1 MCKLRNR
8 LSGTENASERRSG
21 AARAASGRRRPDGT
35 GLPRRFARAHT
46 AGIAE
51 NGVRNRYNHAFRAP
65 VTCYRANYRL
75 PGAFR
80 RPALSANRKHSMFIQ
95 RLSTYARRIALI
107 ALLQFAAIATASA
120 FPAAASAPGASG
132 TDASVPAISLNDA
145 VAQLKQMQAEQDRIK
160 QQTSTA
166 SNSKELDALGDATQ
180 ELSTDVA
187 KLQSELVPQRAQVQ
201 AQLDVLGPAPAEGA
215 APETPAVAKQRAT
228 LTARKTQLDAAL
240 KQAAD
245 QKTNLANL
253 TEQFAKLHRGL
264 LKNQLA
270 FRSGGIFS
278 AQFWLPLFHLPPD
291 DVQRLEDF
299 NDELRDMLRSSWVPG
314 QRPITALLLIASFAM
329 WLGGRRLIERGLAWI
344 CLNRLPPTRLRR
356 SALALST
363 ALSTFLAT
371 AFAVQILYLAVARHY
386 ELTPALTDLW
396 DQFAKL
402 AATCALIA
410 GLGRALLCTKHPS
423 WRLPALADPV
433 ALAMKPFPGILAAL
447 LLMSGTLESINR
459 IVDTSLSVTLFGRG
473 IVSLVVA
480 LTVGASLLRSNR
492 ARSVLAAAGEA
503 PEQRST
509 LAGLIH
515 AGVTLAIVVSLIALL
530 IGYVTVA
537 RFITYEL
544 VWFEIVLCA
553 TYILIQLTRDASES
567 LFSASLSTGQQIK
580 NLFALEDRHLD
591 QARTVLSGFGTS
603 LLMLIAAI
611 ALLTGGFGTT
621 PGDLLD
627 SAVAMIGS
635 QRLQSLNIM
644 PDRILNAVIG
654 FAIGFYLLR
663 SLRRWLDGEFMPALG
678 MDTGMRVSLITL
690 FTNVGYV
697 LLVLMTLGLLGV
709 RWNNLAWIVSA
720 LSVGIGFGLQEIV
733 KNFVSGLILLTER
746 PVKVGDMISIAG
758 VEGDIRRINVRATE
772 IQLSDRSTV
781 IVPNSQLISQNL
793 RNVTMGNST
802 QGVATLVLTFP
813 LNTDPE
819 QVRDLLL
826 DAYRTHEAILEK
838 PAPSVTFSQLAP
850 DGITL
855 SVTGYV
861 SSPRIASSTKSDL
874 LFEILKQLRA
884 AGITLSS
891 PQMLVVQNMPAVEK

>member
-1 MCKLRNR
+1 M
-8 LSGTENASERRSG
+8 S
-21 AARAASGRRRPDGT
+21 
-35 GLPRRFARAHT
+35 
-46 AGIAE
+46 
-51 NGVRNRYNHAFRAP
+51 
-65 VTCYRANYRL
+65 
-75 PGAFR
+75 
-80 RPALSANRKHSMFIQ
+80 IQ

-120 FPAAASAPGASG
+120 FPAAASAPVASG
-132 TDASVPAISLNDA
+132 VGAAAPAISLPDA
-145 VAQLKQMQAEQDRIK
+145 IAQLKQMQAELDRIK

-166 SNSKELDALGDATQ
+166 SNSKELDALDDSAQ

-187 KLQSELVPQRAQVQ
+187 KLQSDLTPQRAQVQ

-215 APETPAVAKQRAT
+215 APEAPAVAKQRAA
-228 LTARKTQLDAAL
+228 LDARKTQIDAAL

-245 QKTNLANL
+245 QKTSLTNL
-253 TEQFAKLHRGL
+253 TEQFAKLHRSL

-270 FRSGGIFS
+270 FRSGSIFS
-278 AQFWLPLFHLPPD
+278 AQFWLPLFHLSPD
-291 DVQRLEDF
+291 DRQRLEDF
-299 NDELRDMLRSSWVPG
+299 DDELFDMLRSSWAPG
-314 QRPITALLLIASFAM
+314 QRAITTVLLIAAFAA

-344 CLNRLPPTRLRR
+344 ALNRLPPTRLRR

-371 AFAVQILYLAVARHY
+371 AIAIQILYLAVARHY
-386 ELTPALTDLW
+386 ELTPSLTDLW

-433 ALAMKPFPGILAAL
+433 ALAMKPFPSILAGL
-447 LLMSGTLESINR
+447 LLVSGTLESINR

-480 LTVGASLLRSNR
+480 LTVGASLLRANR
-492 ARSVLAAAGEA
+492 ARSALAAAGEA

-515 AGVTLAIVVSLIALL
+515 AGVTLAIVASLIALL
-530 IGYVTVA
+530 IGYITVA

-567 LFSASLSTGQQIK
+567 LFSSSLSTGQQIK
-580 NLFALEDRHLD
+580 HLFALEDRHLD

-611 ALLTGGFGTT
+611 ALVTGGFGTT

-746 PVKVGDMISIAG
+746 PVKVGDMVSIAG

-781 IVPNSQLISQNL
+781 IVPNSQLISQNV

-826 DAYRTHEAILEK
+826 DAYREHPAILDK

-874 LFEILKQLRA
+874 LFQILKQLRA

-891 PQMLVVQNMPAVEK
+891 PQMLVVQNMPANEGPTPHES

>member
-1 MCKLRNR
+1 M
-8 LSGTENASERRSG
+8 S
-21 AARAASGRRRPDGT
+21 
-35 GLPRRFARAHT
+35 
-46 AGIAE
+46 
-51 NGVRNRYNHAFRAP
+51 
-65 VTCYRANYRL
+65 
-75 PGAFR
+75 
-80 RPALSANRKHSMFIQ
+80 IQ
-95 RLSTYARRIALI
+95 RLSTYARRIALF

-120 FPAAASAPGASG
+120 FPTAASAPGASG
-132 TDASVPAISLNDA
+132 VGVPVPTISLSDA
-145 VAQLKQMQAEQDRIK
+145 VAQLKQMQVQQDRIK
-160 QQTSTA
+160 QQTSNAT
-166 SNSKELDALGDATQ
+166 NSKELDELGDATQ
-180 ELSTDVA
+180 ELSADVD
-187 KLQSELVPQRAQVQ
+187 KLQSQLAPQRTQVQ
-201 AQLDVLGPAPAEGA
+201 AQLDVLGPPPAPGA
-215 APETPAVAKQRAT
+215 SPETPAVEQQRAT
-228 LTARKTQLDAAL
+228 LNARKAQIDAAL

-253 TEQFAKLHRGL
+253 NDQFSKLHRSL

-270 FRSGGIFS
+270 FRSGSIFG
-278 AQFWLPLFHLPPD
+278 AQFWLPLFHLSPD
-291 DVQRLEDF
+291 DVQRLDDF
-299 NDELRDMLRSSWVPG
+299 NDELRDMLRSSWTPG
-314 QRPITALLLIASFAM
+314 QRALTTLLMIAALAV
-329 WLGGRRLIERGLAWI
+329 WLGGRRIVERGLAWF

-356 SALALST
+356 SALALATAFST
-363 ALSTFLAT
+363 LLAT
-371 AFAVQILYLAVARHY
+371 AVAVQILYLALARHS
-386 ELTPALTDLW
+386 ELTSSMTDLW

-402 AATCALIA
+402 AVTCALIA

-433 ALAMKPFPGILAAL
+433 ALAMKPFPGVLAAL

-480 LTVGASLLRSNR
+480 LTVGASILRANR
-492 ARSVLAAAGEA
+492 VRSALAASGEA
-503 PEQRST
+503 PEDRST

-515 AGVTLAIVVSLIALL
+515 AGVTLAIVVSLGALL
-530 IGYVTVA
+530 IGYITVA

-544 VWFEIVLCA
+544 VWFEIVLCSV
-553 TYILIQLTRDASES
+553 YIMTQLTRDASES
-567 LFSASLSTGQQIK
+567 LFSANLSTGRQIK
-580 NLFALEDRHLD
+580 HLFALDDRHLD
-591 QARTVLSGFGTS
+591 QAHTVVSGLGTS
-603 LLMLIAAI
+603 LLMLVAAI

-621 PGDLLD
+621 PSDLLD
-627 SAVAMIGS
+627 SAVAMIGG

-644 PDRILNAVIG
+644 PDRIMNAVIG

-663 SLRRWLDGEFMPALG
+663 SVRRWLDSEFMPALG
-678 MDTGMRVSLITL
+678 MDAGMRVSLITL

-697 LLVLMTLGLLGV
+697 LLVLMALGLLGV
-709 RWNNLAWIVSA
+709 RWSNLAWIVSA

-746 PVKVGDMISIAG
+746 PVKVGDMVSIAG

-781 IVPNSQLISQNL
+781 IVPNSQLISQNV

-802 QGVATLVLTFP
+802 QGVATLMLTFP

-826 DAYRTHEAILEK
+826 DAYREHPAILDK

-861 SSPRIASSTKSDL
+861 ASPRIASATKSDL

-884 AGITLSS
+884 SQITLST
-891 PQMLVVQNMPAVEK
+891 PQMLVVQNMPAIDGSATHK

>member
-1 MCKLRNR
+1 M
-8 LSGTENASERRSG
+8 S
-21 AARAASGRRRPDGT
+21 
-35 GLPRRFARAHT
+35 
-46 AGIAE
+46 
-51 NGVRNRYNHAFRAP
+51 
-65 VTCYRANYRL
+65 
-75 PGAFR
+75 
-80 RPALSANRKHSMFIQ
+80 IQ

-120 FPAAASAPGASG
+120 FPAAASAPVASG
-132 TDASVPAISLNDA
+132 VGAAAPAISLPDA
-145 VAQLKQMQAEQDRIK
+145 IAQLKQMQAELDRIK

-166 SNSKELDALGDATQ
+166 SNSKELDALDDSAQ

-187 KLQSELVPQRAQVQ
+187 KLQSDLTPQRAQVQ

-215 APETPAVAKQRAT
+215 APEAPAVAKQRAA
-228 LTARKTQLDAAL
+228 LDARKTQIDAAL

-245 QKTNLANL
+245 QKTSLTNL
-253 TEQFAKLHRGL
+253 TEQFAKLHRSL

-270 FRSGGIFS
+270 FRSGSIFS
-278 AQFWLPLFHLPPD
+278 AQFWLPLFHLSPD
-291 DVQRLEDF
+291 DRQRLEDF
-299 NDELRDMLRSSWVPG
+299 DDELFDMLRSSWAPG
-314 QRPITALLLIASFAM
+314 QRAITTVLLIAAFAA

-344 CLNRLPPTRLRR
+344 ALNRLPPTRLRR

-371 AFAVQILYLAVARHY
+371 AIAIQILYLAVARHY
-386 ELTPALTDLW
+386 ELTPSLTDLW

-433 ALAMKPFPGILAAL
+433 ALAMKPFPSILAGL
-447 LLMSGTLESINR
+447 LLVSGTLESINR

-480 LTVGASLLRSNR
+480 LTVGASLLRANR
-492 ARSVLAAAGEA
+492 ARSALAAAGEA

-515 AGVTLAIVVSLIALL
+515 AGVTLAIVASLIALL
-530 IGYVTVA
+530 IGYITVA

-567 LFSASLSTGQQIK
+567 LFSSSLSTGQQIK
-580 NLFALEDRHLD
+580 HLFALEDRHLD

-611 ALLTGGFGTT
+611 ALVTGGFGTT

-746 PVKVGDMISIAG
+746 PVKVGDMVSIAG

-781 IVPNSQLISQNL
+781 IVPNSQLISQNV

-826 DAYRTHEAILEK
+826 DAYREHPAILDK

-891 PQMLVVQNMPAVEK
+891 PQMLVVQNMPANEK

>member
-1 MCKLRNR
+1 M
-8 LSGTENASERRSG
+8 S
-21 AARAASGRRRPDGT
+21 
-35 GLPRRFARAHT
+35 
-46 AGIAE
+46 
-51 NGVRNRYNHAFRAP
+51 
-65 VTCYRANYRL
+65 
-75 PGAFR
+75 
-80 RPALSANRKHSMFIQ
+80 IQ
-95 RLSTYARRIALI
+95 RLSTYARRIALF

-120 FPAAASAPGASG
+120 FPTAASAPGASG
-132 TDASVPAISLNDA
+132 VGVPVPTISLNDA
-145 VAQLKQMQAEQDRIK
+145 VARLKQMQVQQDRIK
-160 QQTSTA
+160 QQTSNAT
-166 SNSKELDALGDATQ
+166 NSKELDELGDATQ
-180 ELSTDVA
+180 ELSADVD
-187 KLQSELVPQRAQVQ
+187 KLQSQLAPQRTQVQ
-201 AQLDVLGPAPAEGA
+201 AQLDVLGPPPAPGA
-215 APETPAVAKQRAT
+215 SPETPAVEQQRET
-228 LTARKTQLDAAL
+228 LNARKAQIDAAL

-253 TEQFAKLHRGL
+253 NDQFAKLHRSL

-270 FRSGGIFS
+270 FRSGSIFG
-278 AQFWLPLFHLPPD
+278 AQFWLPLFHLSPD

-299 NDELRDMLRSSWVPG
+299 NDELRDMLRSSWTPG
-314 QRPITALLLIASFAM
+314 QRAITTLLLIAALAA
-329 WLGGRRLIERGLAWI
+329 WLGGRRVVERGLAWF

-356 SALALST
+356 SALALATAFST
-363 ALSTFLAT
+363 LLAT
-371 AFAVQILYLAVARHY
+371 AVAVQILYLALARHS
-386 ELTPALTDLW
+386 ELTSSMTDLW

-402 AATCALIA
+402 AVTCALIA

-433 ALAMKPFPGILAAL
+433 ALAMKPFPGVLAAL

-480 LTVGASLLRSNR
+480 LTVGASILRANR
-492 ARSVLAAAGEA
+492 VRTALAASGEA

-515 AGVTLAIVVSLIALL
+515 AGVTLAIVVSLVALL
-530 IGYVTVA
+530 IGYITVA

-544 VWFEIVLCA
+544 VWFEIVVCSV
-553 TYILIQLTRDASES
+553 YILTQLTRDASES
-567 LFSASLSTGQQIK
+567 LFSANLSTGKQIK
-580 NLFALEDRHLD
+580 HLFALDDRHLD
-591 QARTVLSGFGTS
+591 QAHTVVSGLGTS

-621 PGDLLD
+621 PSDLLD
-627 SAVAMIGS
+627 SAVAMIGG

-663 SLRRWLDGEFMPALG
+663 SVRRWLDGEFMPALG
-678 MDTGMRVSLITL
+678 MDAGMRVSLITL

-709 RWNNLAWIVSA
+709 RWSNLAWIVSA

-746 PVKVGDMISIAG
+746 PVKVGDMVSIAG

-781 IVPNSQLISQNL
+781 IVPNSQLISQNV

-802 QGVATLVLTFP
+802 QGVATLMLTFP

-826 DAYRTHEAILEK
+826 DAYREHPAILDK

-861 SSPRIASSTKSDL
+861 ASPRIASSTKSDL

-884 AGITLSS
+884 AQITLST
-891 PQMLVVQNMPAVEK
+891 PQMLVVQNMPASDASAPHE

>member
-1 MCKLRNR
+1 M
-8 LSGTENASERRSG
+8 S
-21 AARAASGRRRPDGT
+21 
-35 GLPRRFARAHT
+35 
-46 AGIAE
+46 
-51 NGVRNRYNHAFRAP
+51 
-65 VTCYRANYRL
+65 
-75 PGAFR
+75 
-80 RPALSANRKHSMFIQ
+80 IQ

-120 FPAAASAPGASG
+120 FPAAASAPVASG
-132 TDASVPAISLNDA
+132 VGATAPAISLPDA
-145 VAQLKQMQAEQDRIK
+145 VAQLKQMQAELDRIK

-166 SNSKELDALGDATQ
+166 SNSKELDALDDSAQ

-187 KLQSELVPQRAQVQ
+187 KLQSDLTPQRAQAQ
-201 AQLDVLGPAPAEGA
+201 AQLDVLGPPPAEGA
-215 APETPAVAKQRAT
+215 APETPAVAKQRAS
-228 LTARKTQLDAAL
+228 LDARKTQIDAAL

-245 QKTNLANL
+245 QKTSLANL
-253 TEQFAKLHRGL
+253 TEQFAKLHRSL

-270 FRSGGIFS
+270 FRSGSIFS
-278 AQFWLPLFHLPPD
+278 AQFWLPLLHLSPD
-291 DVQRLEDF
+291 DRQRLQDF
-299 NDELRDMLRSSWVPG
+299 DDELFDMLRSSWVPG
-314 QRPITALLLIASFAM
+314 QRAITAVLLIAAFAA

-344 CLNRLPPTRLRR
+344 ALNRLPPTRLRR

-371 AFAVQILYLAVARHY
+371 AIAIQILYLAVARHY
-386 ELTPALTDLW
+386 ELTPSLTDLW

-433 ALAMKPFPGILAAL
+433 ALAMKPFPAILAAL
-447 LLMSGTLESINR
+447 LLVSGTLESINR

-480 LTVGASLLRSNR
+480 LTVGASLLRANR
-492 ARSVLAAAGEA
+492 ARAALAAAGEA

-515 AGVTLAIVVSLIALL
+515 AGVTLAIVASLIALL
-530 IGYVTVA
+530 IGYITVA

-567 LFSASLSTGQQIK
+567 LFSSSLSTGQQIK
-580 NLFALEDRHLD
+580 HLFALEDRHLD

-611 ALLTGGFGTT
+611 ALVTGGFGTT

-644 PDRILNAVIG
+644 PDRIMNAVIG

-746 PVKVGDMISIAG
+746 PVKVGDMVSIAG

-781 IVPNSQLISQNL
+781 IVPNSQLISQNV

-826 DAYRTHEAILEK
+826 DAYRAHQAILEK

-891 PQMLVVQNMPAVEK
+891 PQMLVVQNMPANDGATRHES

>member
-1 MCKLRNR
+1 M
-8 LSGTENASERRSG
+8 S
-21 AARAASGRRRPDGT
+21 
-35 GLPRRFARAHT
+35 
-46 AGIAE
+46 
-51 NGVRNRYNHAFRAP
+51 
-65 VTCYRANYRL
+65 
-75 PGAFR
+75 
-80 RPALSANRKHSMFIQ
+80 IQ

-120 FPAAASAPGASG
+120 FPAAASAPVASG
-132 TDASVPAISLNDA
+132 VGAAAPAISLPDA
-145 VAQLKQMQAEQDRIK
+145 IAQLKQMQAELDRIK

-166 SNSKELDALGDATQ
+166 SNSKELDALDDSAQ

-187 KLQSELVPQRAQVQ
+187 KLQSDLTPQRAQVQ

-215 APETPAVAKQRAT
+215 APEAPAVAKQRAA
-228 LTARKTQLDAAL
+228 LDARKTQIDAAL

-245 QKTNLANL
+245 QKTSLTNL
-253 TEQFAKLHRGL
+253 TEQFAKLHRSL

-270 FRSGGIFS
+270 FRSGSIFS
-278 AQFWLPLFHLPPD
+278 AQFWLPLFHLSPD
-291 DVQRLEDF
+291 DRQRLEDF
-299 NDELRDMLRSSWVPG
+299 DDELFDMLRSSWVPG
-314 QRPITALLLIASFAM
+314 QRAITTVLLIAAFAA

-344 CLNRLPPTRLRR
+344 ALNRLPPTRLRR

-371 AFAVQILYLAVARHY
+371 AIAIQILYLAVARHY
-386 ELTPALTDLW
+386 ELTPSLTDLW

-433 ALAMKPFPGILAAL
+433 ALAMKPFPSILAGL
-447 LLMSGTLESINR
+447 LLVSGTLESINR

-480 LTVGASLLRSNR
+480 LTVGASLLRANR
-492 ARSVLAAAGEA
+492 ARSALAAAGEA

-515 AGVTLAIVVSLIALL
+515 AGVTLAIVASLIALL
-530 IGYVTVA
+530 IGYITVA

-567 LFSASLSTGQQIK
+567 LFSSSLSTGQQIK
-580 NLFALEDRHLD
+580 HLFALEDRHLD

-611 ALLTGGFGTT
+611 ALVTGGFGTT

-746 PVKVGDMISIAG
+746 PVKVGDMVSIAG

-781 IVPNSQLISQNL
+781 IVPNSQLISQNV

-826 DAYRTHEAILEK
+826 DAYREHPAILDK

-891 PQMLVVQNMPAVEK
+891 PQMLVVQNMPANDGPTPHES

>member
-1 MCKLRNR
+1 M
-8 LSGTENASERRSG
+8 S
-21 AARAASGRRRPDGT
+21 
-35 GLPRRFARAHT
+35 
-46 AGIAE
+46 
-51 NGVRNRYNHAFRAP
+51 
-65 VTCYRANYRL
+65 
-75 PGAFR
+75 
-80 RPALSANRKHSMFIQ
+80 IQ

-120 FPAAASAPGASG
+120 FPAAASAPVASG
-132 TDASVPAISLNDA
+132 VGAAAPAISLPDA
-145 VAQLKQMQAEQDRIK
+145 IAQLKQMQAELDRIK

-166 SNSKELDALGDATQ
+166 SNSKELDALDDSAQ

-187 KLQSELVPQRAQVQ
+187 KLQSDLTPQRAQVQ

-215 APETPAVAKQRAT
+215 APEAPAVAKQRAA
-228 LTARKTQLDAAL
+228 LDARKTQIDAAL

-245 QKTNLANL
+245 QKTSLANL
-253 TEQFAKLHRGL
+253 TEQFAKLHRSL

-270 FRSGGIFS
+270 FRSGSIFS
-278 AQFWLPLFHLPPD
+278 AQFWLPLFHLSPD
-291 DVQRLEDF
+291 DRQRLEDF
-299 NDELRDMLRSSWVPG
+299 DDELFDMLRSSWVPG
-314 QRPITALLLIASFAM
+314 QRAITTVLLIAAFAA

-344 CLNRLPPTRLRR
+344 ALNRLPPTRLRR

-371 AFAVQILYLAVARHY
+371 AIAIQILYLAVARHY
-386 ELTPALTDLW
+386 ELTPSLTDLW

-433 ALAMKPFPGILAAL
+433 ALAMKPFPSILAGL
-447 LLMSGTLESINR
+447 LLVSGTLESINR

-480 LTVGASLLRSNR
+480 LTVGASLLRANR
-492 ARSVLAAAGEA
+492 ARSALAAAGEA

-515 AGVTLAIVVSLIALL
+515 AGVTLAIVASLIALL
-530 IGYVTVA
+530 IGYITVA

-567 LFSASLSTGQQIK
+567 LFSSSLSTGQQIK
-580 NLFALEDRHLD
+580 HLFALEDRHLD

-611 ALLTGGFGTT
+611 ALVTGGFGTT

-746 PVKVGDMISIAG
+746 PVKVGDMVSIAG

-781 IVPNSQLISQNL
+781 IVPNSQLISQNV

-826 DAYRTHEAILEK
+826 DAYREHQAILDK

-891 PQMLVVQNMPAVEK
+891 PQMLVVQNMPTEEK

>member
-1 MCKLRNR
+1 M
-8 LSGTENASERRSG
+8 S
-21 AARAASGRRRPDGT
+21 
-35 GLPRRFARAHT
+35 
-46 AGIAE
+46 
-51 NGVRNRYNHAFRAP
+51 
-65 VTCYRANYRL
+65 
-75 PGAFR
+75 
-80 RPALSANRKHSMFIQ
+80 IQ
-95 RLSTYARRIALI
+95 RLSTYARRIALF

-120 FPAAASAPGASG
+120 FPTAASAPGASG
-132 TDASVPAISLNDA
+132 VGVPVPTISLSDA
-145 VAQLKQMQAEQDRIK
+145 VAQLKQMQVQQDRIK
-160 QQTSTA
+160 QQTSNAT
-166 SNSKELDALGDATQ
+166 NSKELDELGDATQ
-180 ELSTDVA
+180 ELSADVD
-187 KLQSELVPQRAQVQ
+187 KLQSQLAPQRTQVQ
-201 AQLDVLGPAPAEGA
+201 AQLDVLGPPPAPGA
-215 APETPAVAKQRAT
+215 SPETPAVAQQRAT
-228 LTARKTQLDAAL
+228 LNARKAQIDAAL

-253 TEQFAKLHRGL
+253 NDQFSKLHRSL

-270 FRSGGIFS
+270 FRSGSIFG
-278 AQFWLPLFHLPPD
+278 AQFWLPLFHLSPD
-291 DVQRLEDF
+291 DVQRLDDF
-299 NDELRDMLRSSWVPG
+299 NDELRDMLRSSWTPG
-314 QRPITALLLIASFAM
+314 QRALTTLLMIAALAV
-329 WLGGRRLIERGLAWI
+329 WLGGRRIVERGLAWF

-356 SALALST
+356 SALALATAFST
-363 ALSTFLAT
+363 LLAT
-371 AFAVQILYLAVARHY
+371 AVAVQILYLALARHS
-386 ELTPALTDLW
+386 ELTSSMTDLW

-402 AATCALIA
+402 AVTCALIA

-433 ALAMKPFPGILAAL
+433 ALAMKPFPGVLAAL

-480 LTVGASLLRSNR
+480 LTVGASILRANR
-492 ARSVLAAAGEA
+492 VRSALAASGEA
-503 PEQRST
+503 PEDRST

-515 AGVTLAIVVSLIALL
+515 AGVTLAIVVSLGALL
-530 IGYVTVA
+530 IGYITVA

-544 VWFEIVLCA
+544 VWFEIVLCSV
-553 TYILIQLTRDASES
+553 YIMTQLTRDASES
-567 LFSASLSTGQQIK
+567 LFSANLSTGRQIK
-580 NLFALEDRHLD
+580 HLFALDDRHLD
-591 QARTVLSGFGTS
+591 QAHTVVSGLGTS
-603 LLMLIAAI
+603 LLMLVAAI

-621 PGDLLD
+621 PSDLLD
-627 SAVAMIGS
+627 SAVAMIGG

-644 PDRILNAVIG
+644 PDRIMNAVIG

-663 SLRRWLDGEFMPALG
+663 SVRRWLDSEFMPALG
-678 MDTGMRVSLITL
+678 MDAGMRVSLITL

-697 LLVLMTLGLLGV
+697 LLVLMALGLLGV
-709 RWNNLAWIVSA
+709 RWSNLAWIVSA

-746 PVKVGDMISIAG
+746 PVKVGDMVSIAG

-781 IVPNSQLISQNL
+781 IVPNSQLISQNV

-802 QGVATLVLTFP
+802 QGVATLMLTFP

-826 DAYRTHEAILEK
+826 DAYREHPAILDK

-861 SSPRIASSTKSDL
+861 ASPRIASATKSDL

-884 AGITLSS
+884 SQITLST
-891 PQMLVVQNMPAVEK
+891 PQMLVVQNMPAIDGSAPHK

>member
-1 MCKLRNR
+1 M
-8 LSGTENASERRSG
+8 S
-21 AARAASGRRRPDGT
+21 
-35 GLPRRFARAHT
+35 
-46 AGIAE
+46 
-51 NGVRNRYNHAFRAP
+51 
-65 VTCYRANYRL
+65 
-75 PGAFR
+75 
-80 RPALSANRKHSMFIQ
+80 IQ
-95 RLSTYARRIALI
+95 RLSTYARRIALF
-107 ALLQFAAIATASA
+107 ALLQFAALATASA
-120 FPAAASAPGASG
+120 FPGAASAPSASG
-132 TDASVPAISLNDA
+132 VGVPVPTISLSDA
-145 VAQLKQMQAEQDRIK
+145 IAQLKQMQVQQDRIK
-160 QQTSTA
+160 QQTSNAT
-166 SNSKELDALGDATQ
+166 NSKELDGLGEATQ
-180 ELSTDVA
+180 ELSADVE
-187 KLQSELVPQRAQVQ
+187 KLQSELAPQRTQIQ
-201 AQLDVLGPAPAEGA
+201 AQLDVLGPPPAPGA
-215 APETPAVAKQRAT
+215 SPETPAVAQQRAT
-228 LTARKTQLDAAL
+228 LNARKTQIEAAL

-245 QKTNLANL
+245 QKANLANL
-253 TEQFAKLHRGL
+253 NDQFAKLHRSL
-264 LKNQLA
+264 LRNQLA
-270 FRSGGIFS
+270 FRSGSIFG
-278 AQFWLPLFHLPPD
+278 AQFWLPLFHLSPD

-299 NDELRDMLRSSWVPG
+299 NDELRDMLRSSWTPG
-314 QRPITALLLIASFAM
+314 QRAITTLLLIAALAV
-329 WLGGRRLIERGLAWI
+329 WLGGRRLVERGLAWF

-356 SALALST
+356 SALALATAFST
-363 ALSTFLAT
+363 LLAT
-371 AFAVQILYLAVARHY
+371 AVAVQVLYLALARHY
-386 ELTPALTDLW
+386 ELTPSMSDLW

-402 AATCALIA
+402 AVTCALIA

-433 ALAMKPFPGILAAL
+433 ALAMRPFPGVLAAL

-459 IVDTSLSVTLFGRG
+459 IVDTSLSVTLLGRG

-480 LTVGASLLRSNR
+480 LTVGASILRANR
-492 ARSVLAAAGEA
+492 VRTALAASGEA
-503 PEQRST
+503 PEERST

-515 AGVTLAIVVSLIALL
+515 AGVTLAIVVSLVALL
-530 IGYVTVA
+530 IGYITVA

-544 VWFEIVLCA
+544 VWFEIVLCSV
-553 TYILIQLTRDASES
+553 YILTQLTRDASES
-567 LFSASLSTGQQIK
+567 LFSANLSSGKQIK
-580 NLFALEDRHLD
+580 HLFALDDRHLE
-591 QARTVLSGFGTS
+591 QAHTVVSGLGTS
-603 LLMLIAAI
+603 LLMLVAAI
-611 ALLTGGFGTT
+611 ALVTGGFGTT
-621 PGDLLD
+621 PSDLLD
-627 SAVAMIGS
+627 SAIAMIGG

-663 SLRRWLDGEFMPALG
+663 SVRRWLDNEFMPALG
-678 MDTGMRVSLITL
+678 MDAGMRVSLVTL

-709 RWNNLAWIVSA
+709 RWSNLAWIVSA

-746 PVKVGDMISIAG
+746 PVKVGDMVSIAG

-781 IVPNSQLISQNL
+781 IVPNSQLISQNV

-802 QGVATLVLTFP
+802 QGVATLMLTFP

-826 DAYRTHEAILEK
+826 DAYREHPAILDK

-861 SSPRIASSTKSDL
+861 SSPRIAASTKSDL

-884 AGITLSS
+884 AQITLST
-891 PQMLVVQNMPAVEK
+891 PQMLVVQNMPALESSPQHEPQANPRLHAGRSS

>member
-1 MCKLRNR
+1 M
-8 LSGTENASERRSG
+8 S
-21 AARAASGRRRPDGT
+21 
-35 GLPRRFARAHT
+35 
-46 AGIAE
+46 
-51 NGVRNRYNHAFRAP
+51 
-65 VTCYRANYRL
+65 
-75 PGAFR
+75 
-80 RPALSANRKHSMFIQ
+80 IQ
-95 RLSTYARRIALI
+95 RLSTYARRIALF

-120 FPAAASAPGASG
+120 FPTAASAPGASG
-132 TDASVPAISLNDA
+132 VGVPVPTISLGDA
-145 VAQLKQMQAEQDRIK
+145 VAQLKQMQVQQDRIK
-160 QQTSTA
+160 QQTSNAT
-166 SNSKELDALGDATQ
+166 NSKELDELGDATQ
-180 ELSTDVA
+180 ELSADVD
-187 KLQSELVPQRAQVQ
+187 KLQSQLAPQRTQVQ
-201 AQLDVLGPAPAEGA
+201 AQLDVLGPPPAPGA
-215 APETPAVAKQRAT
+215 SPETPAVAQQRAT
-228 LTARKTQLDAAL
+228 LNARKAQIDAAL

-253 TEQFAKLHRGL
+253 NDQFSKLHRSL

-270 FRSGGIFS
+270 FRSGSIFG
-278 AQFWLPLFHLPPD
+278 AQFWLPLFHLSPD
-291 DVQRLEDF
+291 DVQRLDDF
-299 NDELRDMLRSSWVPG
+299 NDELRDMLRSSWTPG
-314 QRPITALLLIASFAM
+314 QRALTTLLVIAALAA
-329 WLGGRRLIERGLAWI
+329 WLGGRRIVERGLAWF

-356 SALALST
+356 SALALATAFST
-363 ALSTFLAT
+363 LLAT
-371 AFAVQILYLAVARHY
+371 AVAVQILYLALARHA
-386 ELTPALTDLW
+386 ELTSSMTDLW

-402 AATCALIA
+402 AVTCALIA

-433 ALAMKPFPGILAAL
+433 ALAMRPFPGVLAAL

-480 LTVGASLLRSNR
+480 LTVGASILRANR
-492 ARSVLAAAGEA
+492 VRSALAASGEA
-503 PEQRST
+503 PEDRST

-515 AGVTLAIVVSLIALL
+515 AGVTLAIVVSLGALL
-530 IGYVTVA
+530 IGYITVA

-544 VWFEIVLCA
+544 VWFEIVLCSV
-553 TYILIQLTRDASES
+553 YIMTQLTRDASES
-567 LFSASLSTGQQIK
+567 LFSANLSTGKQIK
-580 NLFALEDRHLD
+580 HLFALDDRHLD
-591 QARTVLSGFGTS
+591 QAHTVVSGLGTS
-603 LLMLIAAI
+603 LLMLVAAI

-621 PGDLLD
+621 PSDLLD
-627 SAVAMIGS
+627 SAVAMIGG

-644 PDRILNAVIG
+644 PDRIMNAVIG

-663 SLRRWLDGEFMPALG
+663 SVRRWLDSEFMPALG
-678 MDTGMRVSLITL
+678 MDAGMRVSLITL

-709 RWNNLAWIVSA
+709 KWSNLAWIVSA

-746 PVKVGDMISIAG
+746 PVKVGDMVSIAG

-781 IVPNSQLISQNL
+781 IVPNSQLISQNV

-802 QGVATLVLTFP
+802 QGVATLMLTFP

-826 DAYRTHEAILEK
+826 DAYREHPAILDK

-861 SSPRIASSTKSDL
+861 ASPRIASATKSDL

-884 AGITLSS
+884 SQITLST
-891 PQMLVVQNMPAVEK
+891 PQMLVVQNMPAVDGSTRHE

>member
-1 MCKLRNR
+1 M
-8 LSGTENASERRSG
+8 S
-21 AARAASGRRRPDGT
+21 
-35 GLPRRFARAHT
+35 
-46 AGIAE
+46 
-51 NGVRNRYNHAFRAP
+51 
-65 VTCYRANYRL
+65 
-75 PGAFR
+75 
-80 RPALSANRKHSMFIQ
+80 IQ

-120 FPAAASAPGASG
+120 FPAAASAPVASG
-132 TDASVPAISLNDA
+132 VGAAAPAISLPDA
-145 VAQLKQMQAEQDRIK
+145 IAQLKQMQAELDRIK

-166 SNSKELDALGDATQ
+166 SNSKELDALDDSAQ

-187 KLQSELVPQRAQVQ
+187 KLQSDLTPQRAQVQ

-215 APETPAVAKQRAT
+215 APEAPAVAKQRAA
-228 LTARKTQLDAAL
+228 LDARKTQIDAAL

-245 QKTNLANL
+245 QKTSLTNL
-253 TEQFAKLHRGL
+253 TEQFAKLHRSL

-270 FRSGGIFS
+270 FRSGSIFS
-278 AQFWLPLFHLPPD
+278 AQFWLPLFHLSPD
-291 DVQRLEDF
+291 DRQRLEDF
-299 NDELRDMLRSSWVPG
+299 DDELFDMLRSSWVPG
-314 QRPITALLLIASFAM
+314 QRAITTVLLIVAFAA

-344 CLNRLPPTRLRR
+344 ALNRLPPTRLRR

-371 AFAVQILYLAVARHY
+371 AIAIQILYLAVARHY
-386 ELTPALTDLW
+386 ELTPSLTDLW

-433 ALAMKPFPGILAAL
+433 ALAMKPFPSILAAL
-447 LLMSGTLESINR
+447 LLVSGTLESINR

-480 LTVGASLLRSNR
+480 LTVGASLLRANR
-492 ARSVLAAAGEA
+492 ARSALAAAGEA

-515 AGVTLAIVVSLIALL
+515 AGVTLAIVASLIALL
-530 IGYVTVA
+530 IGYITVA

-567 LFSASLSTGQQIK
+567 LFSSSLSTGQQIK
-580 NLFALEDRHLD
+580 HLFALEDRHLD

-611 ALLTGGFGTT
+611 ALVTGGFGTT

-746 PVKVGDMISIAG
+746 PVKVGDMVSIAG

-781 IVPNSQLISQNL
+781 IVPNSQLISQNV

-826 DAYRTHEAILEK
+826 DAYREHQAILDK

-891 PQMLVVQNMPAVEK
+891 PQMLVVQNMPANDGPTPHES

>member
-1 MCKLRNR
+1 M
-8 LSGTENASERRSG
+8 S
-21 AARAASGRRRPDGT
+21 
-35 GLPRRFARAHT
+35 
-46 AGIAE
+46 
-51 NGVRNRYNHAFRAP
+51 
-65 VTCYRANYRL
+65 
-75 PGAFR
+75 
-80 RPALSANRKHSMFIQ
+80 IQ

-120 FPAAASAPGASG
+120 FPAAASAPVASG
-132 TDASVPAISLNDA
+132 VGAAAPAISLPDA
-145 VAQLKQMQAEQDRIK
+145 IAQLKQMQAELDRIK

-166 SNSKELDALGDATQ
+166 SNSKELDALDDSAQ

-187 KLQSELVPQRAQVQ
+187 KLQSDLTPQRAQVQ

-215 APETPAVAKQRAT
+215 APEAPAVAKQRAA
-228 LTARKTQLDAAL
+228 LDARKTQIDAAL

-245 QKTNLANL
+245 QKTSLANL
-253 TEQFAKLHRGL
+253 TEQFAKLHRSL

-270 FRSGGIFS
+270 FRSGSIFS
-278 AQFWLPLFHLPPD
+278 AQFWLPLFHLSPD
-291 DVQRLEDF
+291 DRQRLEDF
-299 NDELRDMLRSSWVPG
+299 DDELFDMLRSSWVPG
-314 QRPITALLLIASFAM
+314 QRAITTVLLIAAFAA

-344 CLNRLPPTRLRR
+344 ALNRLPPTRLRR

-371 AFAVQILYLAVARHY
+371 AIAIQILYLAVARHY
-386 ELTPALTDLW
+386 ELTPSLTDLW

-433 ALAMKPFPGILAAL
+433 ALAMKPFPSILAGL
-447 LLMSGTLESINR
+447 LLVSGTLESINR

-480 LTVGASLLRSNR
+480 LTVGASLLRANR
-492 ARSVLAAAGEA
+492 ARSALAAAGEA

-515 AGVTLAIVVSLIALL
+515 AGVTLAIVASLIALL
-530 IGYVTVA
+530 IGYITVA

-567 LFSASLSTGQQIK
+567 LFSSSLSTGQQIK
-580 NLFALEDRHLD
+580 HLFALEDRHLD

-611 ALLTGGFGTT
+611 ALVTGGFGTT

-644 PDRILNAVIG
+644 PDRIMNAVIG

-746 PVKVGDMISIAG
+746 PVKVGDMVSIAG

-781 IVPNSQLISQNL
+781 IVPNSQLISQNV

-826 DAYRTHEAILEK
+826 DAYREHPAILDK

-874 LFEILKQLRA
+874 LFQILKQLRA
-884 AGITLSS
+884 AGITLSN
-891 PQMLVVQNMPAVEK
+891 PQMLVVQNMPANEGPTPHES

>member
-1 MCKLRNR
+1 M
-8 LSGTENASERRSG
+8 S
-21 AARAASGRRRPDGT
+21 
-35 GLPRRFARAHT
+35 
-46 AGIAE
+46 
-51 NGVRNRYNHAFRAP
+51 
-65 VTCYRANYRL
+65 
-75 PGAFR
+75 
-80 RPALSANRKHSMFIQ
+80 IQ
-95 RLSTYARRIALI
+95 RLSTYARRIALF
-107 ALLQFAAIATASA
+107 ALLQFTAIATASA
-120 FPAAASAPGASG
+120 FPTAASAPGASG
-132 TDASVPAISLNDA
+132 VGVPVPTISLSDA
-145 VAQLKQMQAEQDRIK
+145 VAQLKQMQVQQDRIK
-160 QQTSTA
+160 QQTSNAT
-166 SNSKELDALGDATQ
+166 NSKELDELGDATQ
-180 ELSTDVA
+180 ELSADVD
-187 KLQSELVPQRAQVQ
+187 KLQSQLAPQRTQVQ
-201 AQLDVLGPAPAEGA
+201 AQLDVLGPPPAPGA
-215 APETPAVAKQRAT
+215 SPETPAVEQQRAT
-228 LTARKTQLDAAL
+228 LNARKAQIDAAL

-253 TEQFAKLHRGL
+253 NDQFSKLHRSL

-270 FRSGGIFS
+270 FRSGSIFG
-278 AQFWLPLFHLPPD
+278 AQFWLPLFHLSPD
-291 DVQRLEDF
+291 DVQRLDDF
-299 NDELRDMLRSSWVPG
+299 NDELRDMLRSSWTPG
-314 QRPITALLLIASFAM
+314 QRALTTLLMIAALAV
-329 WLGGRRLIERGLAWI
+329 WLGGRRIVERGLAWF

-356 SALALST
+356 SALALATAFST
-363 ALSTFLAT
+363 LLAT
-371 AFAVQILYLAVARHY
+371 AVAVQILYLALARHS
-386 ELTPALTDLW
+386 ELTSSMTDLW

-402 AATCALIA
+402 AVTCALIA

-433 ALAMKPFPGILAAL
+433 ALAMKPFPGVLAAL

-480 LTVGASLLRSNR
+480 LTVGASILRANR
-492 ARSVLAAAGEA
+492 VRSALAASGEA
-503 PEQRST
+503 PEDRST

-515 AGVTLAIVVSLIALL
+515 AGVTLAIVVSLGALL
-530 IGYVTVA
+530 IGYITVA

-544 VWFEIVLCA
+544 VWFEIVLCSV
-553 TYILIQLTRDASES
+553 YIMTQLTRDASES
-567 LFSASLSTGQQIK
+567 LFSANLSTGRQIK
-580 NLFALEDRHLD
+580 HLFALDDRHLE
-591 QARTVLSGFGTS
+591 QAHTVVSGLGTS
-603 LLMLIAAI
+603 LLMLVAAI

-621 PGDLLD
+621 PSDLLD
-627 SAVAMIGS
+627 SAVAMIGG

-644 PDRILNAVIG
+644 PDRIMNAVIG

-663 SLRRWLDGEFMPALG
+663 SVRRWLDSEFMPALG
-678 MDTGMRVSLITL
+678 MDAGMRVSLITL

-697 LLVLMTLGLLGV
+697 LLVLMALGLLGV
-709 RWNNLAWIVSA
+709 RWSNLAWIVSA

-746 PVKVGDMISIAG
+746 PVKVGDMVSIAG

-781 IVPNSQLISQNL
+781 IVPNSQLISQNV

-802 QGVATLVLTFP
+802 QGVATLMLTFP

-826 DAYRTHEAILEK
+826 DAYREHPAILDK

-861 SSPRIASSTKSDL
+861 ASPRIASATKSDL

-884 AGITLSS
+884 SQITLST
-891 PQMLVVQNMPAVEK
+891 PQMLVVQNMPAIDGSATHK

>member
-1 MCKLRNR
+1 M
-8 LSGTENASERRSG
+8 
-21 AARAASGRRRPDGT
+21 
-35 GLPRRFARAHT
+35 
-46 AGIAE
+46 
-51 NGVRNRYNHAFRAP
+51 
-65 VTCYRANYRL
+65 
-75 PGAFR
+75 
-80 RPALSANRKHSMFIQ
+80 SMQ

-120 FPAAASAPGASG
+120 FPSPASAPGASG
-132 TDASVPAISLNDA
+132 VGVPVPAISLSDA
-145 VAQLKQMQAEQDRIK
+145 LAQLKHMQVQQDRIK

-166 SNSKELDALGDATQ
+166 TNSKELDELGDATQ
-180 ELSTDVA
+180 ELSADVD
-187 KLQSELVPQRAQVQ
+187 KLQSQLVPQRTQVQ
-201 AQLDVLGPAPAEGA
+201 AQLDVLGPPPAPGA
-215 APETPAVAKQRAT
+215 SPETPAVAQQRAA
-228 LTARKTQLDAAL
+228 LNARKAQIDAAL
-240 KQAAD
+240 KQVAD
-245 QKTNLANL
+245 QKTNLSNL
-253 TEQFAKLHRGL
+253 NDQFAKLHRSL
-264 LKNQLA
+264 LRNQLA
-270 FRSGGIFS
+270 FRSGSIFG
-278 AQFWLPLFHLPPD
+278 AQFWLPLFHLSPD
-291 DVQRLEDF
+291 DVRRLEDF
-299 NDELRDMLRSSWVPG
+299 NDELRDMLRSSWTPG
-314 QRPITALLLIASFAM
+314 QRAITTLLLIAALAA
-329 WLGGRRLIERGLAWI
+329 WLGGRRIVERGLAWV

-363 ALSTFLAT
+363 ALATLLAT
-371 AFAVQILYLAVARHY
+371 AVAVQILYLALARHY
-386 ELTPALTDLW
+386 ELTPSMTDLW

-402 AATCALIA
+402 AVTCALIA

-433 ALAMKPFPGILAAL
+433 ALAMKPFPGVLAAL
-447 LLMSGTLESINR
+447 LLISGTIESINR

-480 LTVGASLLRSNR
+480 LTVGASILRANR
-492 ARSVLAAAGEA
+492 VRSALAASGEA
-503 PEQRST
+503 PEDRST

-515 AGVTLAIVVSLIALL
+515 AGVTVAIVVSLVALL
-530 IGYVTVA
+530 VGYITVA

-544 VWFEIVLCA
+544 VWFEIVLCSV
-553 TYILIQLTRDASES
+553 YILTQLTRDASES
-567 LFSASLSTGQQIK
+567 LFSVNLSTGKQIK
-580 NLFALEDRHLD
+580 HLFALDDRHLD
-591 QARTVLSGFGTS
+591 QAHTVVSGLGTS
-603 LLMLIAAI
+603 LLMLVAAI

-621 PGDLLD
+621 PSDLLD
-627 SAVAMIGS
+627 SAVAMVGG

-644 PDRILNAVIG
+644 PDRIMNAVIG

-663 SLRRWLDGEFMPALG
+663 SVRRWLDGEFMPALG
-678 MDTGMRVSLITL
+678 MDAGMRVSLITL

-709 RWNNLAWIVSA
+709 KWSNLAWIVSA

-746 PVKVGDMISIAG
+746 PVKVGDMVSIAG

-781 IVPNSQLISQNL
+781 IVPNSQLISQNV

-802 QGVATLVLTFP
+802 QGVATLMLTFP

-826 DAYRTHEAILEK
+826 DAYREHPAILDK

-884 AGITLSS
+884 AKITLST
-891 PQMLVVQNMPAVEK
+891 PQMLVVQNMPSGDGAPRQES

>member
-1 MCKLRNR
+1 M
-8 LSGTENASERRSG
+8 S
-21 AARAASGRRRPDGT
+21 
-35 GLPRRFARAHT
+35 
-46 AGIAE
+46 
-51 NGVRNRYNHAFRAP
+51 
-65 VTCYRANYRL
+65 
-75 PGAFR
+75 
-80 RPALSANRKHSMFIQ
+80 IQ
-95 RLSTYARRIALI
+95 RLSTYARRIALF
-107 ALLQFAAIATASA
+107 ALLQFAALATASA
-120 FPAAASAPGASG
+120 FPGAASAPSASG
-132 TDASVPAISLNDA
+132 VGVPVPTISLSDA
-145 VAQLKQMQAEQDRIK
+145 VAQLKQMQVQQDRIK
-160 QQTSTA
+160 QQTSNAT
-166 SNSKELDALGDATQ
+166 NSKELDGLGEATQ
-180 ELSTDVA
+180 ELSADVE
-187 KLQSELVPQRAQVQ
+187 KLQSELAPQRTQIQ
-201 AQLDVLGPAPAEGA
+201 AQLDVLGPPPAPGA
-215 APETPAVAKQRAT
+215 SPETPAVAQQRAT
-228 LTARKTQLDAAL
+228 LNARKMQIEAAL

-245 QKTNLANL
+245 QKANLANL
-253 TEQFAKLHRGL
+253 NDQFAKLHRSL
-264 LKNQLA
+264 LRNQLA
-270 FRSGGIFS
+270 FRSGSIFG
-278 AQFWLPLFHLPPD
+278 AQFWLPLFHLSPD

-299 NDELRDMLRSSWVPG
+299 NDELRDMLRSSWTPG
-314 QRPITALLLIASFAM
+314 QRAITTLLLIAALAV
-329 WLGGRRLIERGLAWI
+329 WLGGRRLLERGLAWF

-356 SALALST
+356 SALALATAFST
-363 ALSTFLAT
+363 LLAT
-371 AFAVQILYLAVARHY
+371 AVAVQVLYLALARHY
-386 ELTPALTDLW
+386 ELTPSMSDLW

-402 AATCALIA
+402 AVTCALIA

-433 ALAMKPFPGILAAL
+433 ALAMRPFPGVLAAL

-480 LTVGASLLRSNR
+480 LTVGASILRANR
-492 ARSVLAAAGEA
+492 VRTALAASGEA
-503 PEQRST
+503 PEERST

-530 IGYVTVA
+530 IGYITVA

-544 VWFEIVLCA
+544 VWFEIVLCSV
-553 TYILIQLTRDASES
+553 YILTQLTRDASES
-567 LFSASLSTGQQIK
+567 LFSANLSSGKQIK
-580 NLFALEDRHLD
+580 HLFALDDRHLE
-591 QARTVLSGFGTS
+591 QAHTVVSGLGTS
-603 LLMLIAAI
+603 LLMLVAAI

-621 PGDLLD
+621 PSDLLD
-627 SAVAMIGS
+627 SAIAMIGG

-663 SLRRWLDGEFMPALG
+663 SVRRWLDNEFMPALG
-678 MDTGMRVSLITL
+678 MDAGMRVSLVTL

-709 RWNNLAWIVSA
+709 RWSNLAWIVSA

-746 PVKVGDMISIAG
+746 PVKVGDMVSIAG

-781 IVPNSQLISQNL
+781 IVPNSQLISQNV

-802 QGVATLVLTFP
+802 QGVATLMLTFP

-826 DAYRTHEAILEK
+826 DAYREHPAILDK

-861 SSPRIASSTKSDL
+861 ASPRIAASTKSDL

-884 AGITLSS
+884 AQITLST
-891 PQMLVVQNMPAVEK
+891 PQMLVVQNMPALEGATRQEPEPEANIRAHTGRSA

>member
-1 MCKLRNR
+1 M
-8 LSGTENASERRSG
+8 S
-21 AARAASGRRRPDGT
+21 
-35 GLPRRFARAHT
+35 
-46 AGIAE
+46 
-51 NGVRNRYNHAFRAP
+51 
-65 VTCYRANYRL
+65 
-75 PGAFR
+75 
-80 RPALSANRKHSMFIQ
+80 IQ

-120 FPAAASAPGASG
+120 FPAAASAPVASG
-132 TDASVPAISLNDA
+132 VGAAAPAISLPDA
-145 VAQLKQMQAEQDRIK
+145 IAQLKQMQAELDRIK

-166 SNSKELDALGDATQ
+166 SNSKELDALDDSAQ

-187 KLQSELVPQRAQVQ
+187 KLQSDLTPQRAQVQ

-215 APETPAVAKQRAT
+215 APEAPAVAKQRAA
-228 LTARKTQLDAAL
+228 LDARKTQIDAAL

-245 QKTNLANL
+245 QKTSLTNL
-253 TEQFAKLHRGL
+253 TEQFAKLHRSL

-270 FRSGGIFS
+270 FRSGSIFS
-278 AQFWLPLFHLPPD
+278 AQFWLPLFHLSPD
-291 DVQRLEDF
+291 DRQRLEDF
-299 NDELRDMLRSSWVPG
+299 DDELFDMLRSSWVPG
-314 QRPITALLLIASFAM
+314 QRAITTVLLIAAFAA

-344 CLNRLPPTRLRR
+344 ALNRLPPTRLRR

-371 AFAVQILYLAVARHY
+371 AIAIQILYLAVARHY
-386 ELTPALTDLW
+386 ELTPSLTDLW

-433 ALAMKPFPGILAAL
+433 ALAMKPFPSILAGL
-447 LLMSGTLESINR
+447 LLVSGTLESINR

-480 LTVGASLLRSNR
+480 LTVGASLLRANR
-492 ARSVLAAAGEA
+492 ARSALAAAGEA

-515 AGVTLAIVVSLIALL
+515 AGVTLAIVASLIALL
-530 IGYVTVA
+530 IGYITVA

-567 LFSASLSTGQQIK
+567 LFSSSLSTGQQIK
-580 NLFALEDRHLD
+580 HLFALEDRHLD

-611 ALLTGGFGTT
+611 ALVTGGFGTT

-746 PVKVGDMISIAG
+746 PVKVGDMVSIAG

-781 IVPNSQLISQNL
+781 IVPNSQLISQNV

-819 QVRDLLL
+819 QARDLLL
-826 DAYRTHEAILEK
+826 DAYREHPAILDK

-874 LFEILKQLRA
+874 LFQILKQLRA

-891 PQMLVVQNMPAVEK
+891 PQMLVVQNMPTEEK

>member
-1 MCKLRNR
+1 M
-8 LSGTENASERRSG
+8 S
-21 AARAASGRRRPDGT
+21 
-35 GLPRRFARAHT
+35 
-46 AGIAE
+46 
-51 NGVRNRYNHAFRAP
+51 
-65 VTCYRANYRL
+65 
-75 PGAFR
+75 
-80 RPALSANRKHSMFIQ
+80 IQ
-95 RLSTYARRIALI
+95 RLSTYARRIALF

-120 FPAAASAPGASG
+120 FPTAASAPGASG
-132 TDASVPAISLNDA
+132 VGVPVPTISLSDA
-145 VAQLKQMQAEQDRIK
+145 VAQLKQMQVQQDRIK
-160 QQTSTA
+160 QQTSNAT
-166 SNSKELDALGDATQ
+166 NSKELDELGDATQ
-180 ELSTDVA
+180 ELSADVD
-187 KLQSELVPQRAQVQ
+187 KLQSQLAPQRTQVQ
-201 AQLDVLGPAPAEGA
+201 AQLDVLGPPPAPGA
-215 APETPAVAKQRAT
+215 SPETPAVAQQRAT
-228 LTARKTQLDAAL
+228 LNARKAQIDAAL

-253 TEQFAKLHRGL
+253 NDQFSKLHRSL

-270 FRSGGIFS
+270 FRSGSIFG
-278 AQFWLPLFHLPPD
+278 AQFWLPLFHLSPD
-291 DVQRLEDF
+291 DVQRLDDF
-299 NDELRDMLRSSWVPG
+299 NDELRDMLRSSWTPG
-314 QRPITALLLIASFAM
+314 QRALTTVLMIAALAV
-329 WLGGRRLIERGLAWI
+329 WLGGRRIVERGLAWF

-356 SALALST
+356 SALALATAFST
-363 ALSTFLAT
+363 LLAT
-371 AFAVQILYLAVARHY
+371 AVAVQILYLALARHS
-386 ELTPALTDLW
+386 ELTSSMTDLW

-402 AATCALIA
+402 AVTCALIA

-433 ALAMKPFPGILAAL
+433 ALAMKPFPGVLAAL

-480 LTVGASLLRSNR
+480 LTVGASILRANR
-492 ARSVLAAAGEA
+492 VRSALAASGEA
-503 PEQRST
+503 PEDRST

-515 AGVTLAIVVSLIALL
+515 AGVTLAIVVSLGALL
-530 IGYVTVA
+530 IGYITVA

-544 VWFEIVLCA
+544 VWFEIVLCSV
-553 TYILIQLTRDASES
+553 YIMTQLTRDASES
-567 LFSASLSTGQQIK
+567 LFSANLSTGRQIK
-580 NLFALEDRHLD
+580 HLFALDDRHLD
-591 QARTVLSGFGTS
+591 QAHTVVSGLGTS
-603 LLMLIAAI
+603 LLMLVAAI

-621 PGDLLD
+621 PSDLLD
-627 SAVAMIGS
+627 SAVAMIGG

-644 PDRILNAVIG
+644 PDRIMNAVIG

-663 SLRRWLDGEFMPALG
+663 SVRRWLDSEFMPALG
-678 MDTGMRVSLITL
+678 MDAGMRVSLITL

-697 LLVLMTLGLLGV
+697 LLVLMALGLLGV
-709 RWNNLAWIVSA
+709 RWSNLAWIVSA

-746 PVKVGDMISIAG
+746 PVKVGDMVSIAG

-781 IVPNSQLISQNL
+781 IVPNSQLISQNV

-802 QGVATLVLTFP
+802 QGVATLMLTFP

-826 DAYRTHEAILEK
+826 DAYREHPAILDK

-861 SSPRIASSTKSDL
+861 ASPRIASATKSDL

-884 AGITLSS
+884 SQITLST
-891 PQMLVVQNMPAVEK
+891 PQMLVVQNMPAIDGSATHK

>member
-1 MCKLRNR
+1 M
-8 LSGTENASERRSG
+8 S
-21 AARAASGRRRPDGT
+21 
-35 GLPRRFARAHT
+35 
-46 AGIAE
+46 
-51 NGVRNRYNHAFRAP
+51 
-65 VTCYRANYRL
+65 
-75 PGAFR
+75 
-80 RPALSANRKHSMFIQ
+80 IQ
-95 RLSTYARRIALI
+95 RLSTYARRIALF
-107 ALLQFAAIATASA
+107 ALLQFAAIAAASA
-120 FPAAASAPGASG
+120 FPTAASAPGASG
-132 TDASVPAISLNDA
+132 VGVPVPTISLSDA
-145 VAQLKQMQAEQDRIK
+145 VAQLKQMQVQQDRIK
-160 QQTSTA
+160 QQTSNAT
-166 SNSKELDALGDATQ
+166 NSKELDELGDATQ
-180 ELSTDVA
+180 ELSADVD
-187 KLQSELVPQRAQVQ
+187 KLQSQLAPQRTQVQ
-201 AQLDVLGPAPAEGA
+201 AQLDVLGPPPAPGA
-215 APETPAVAKQRAT
+215 SPETPAVEQQRAT
-228 LTARKTQLDAAL
+228 LNARKAQIDAAL

-253 TEQFAKLHRGL
+253 NDQFSKLHRSL

-270 FRSGGIFS
+270 FRSGSIFG
-278 AQFWLPLFHLPPD
+278 AQFWLPLFHLSPD
-291 DVQRLEDF
+291 DVQRLDDF
-299 NDELRDMLRSSWVPG
+299 NDELRDMLRSSWTPG
-314 QRPITALLLIASFAM
+314 QRALTTLLMIAALAV
-329 WLGGRRLIERGLAWI
+329 WLGGRRIVERGLAWF

-356 SALALST
+356 SALALATAFST
-363 ALSTFLAT
+363 LLAT
-371 AFAVQILYLAVARHY
+371 AVAVQILYLALARHS
-386 ELTPALTDLW
+386 ELTSSMTDLW

-402 AATCALIA
+402 AVTCALIA

-433 ALAMKPFPGILAAL
+433 ALAMKPFPGVLAAL

-480 LTVGASLLRSNR
+480 LTVGASILRANR
-492 ARSVLAAAGEA
+492 VRSALAASGEA
-503 PEQRST
+503 PEDRST

-515 AGVTLAIVVSLIALL
+515 AGVTLAIVVSLGALL
-530 IGYVTVA
+530 IGYITVA

-544 VWFEIVLCA
+544 VWFEIVLCSV
-553 TYILIQLTRDASES
+553 YIMTQLTRDASES
-567 LFSASLSTGQQIK
+567 LFSANLSTGKQIK
-580 NLFALEDRHLD
+580 HLFALDDRHLD
-591 QARTVLSGFGTS
+591 QAHTVVSGLGTS
-603 LLMLIAAI
+603 LLMLVAAI

-621 PGDLLD
+621 PSDLLD
-627 SAVAMIGS
+627 SAVAMIGG

-644 PDRILNAVIG
+644 PDRIMNAVIG

-663 SLRRWLDGEFMPALG
+663 SVRRWLDSEFMPALG
-678 MDTGMRVSLITL
+678 MDAGMRVSLITL

-697 LLVLMTLGLLGV
+697 LLVLMALGLLGV
-709 RWNNLAWIVSA
+709 RWSNLAWIVSA

-746 PVKVGDMISIAG
+746 PVKVGDMVSIAG

-781 IVPNSQLISQNL
+781 IVPNSQLISQNV

-802 QGVATLVLTFP
+802 QGVATLMLTFP

-826 DAYRTHEAILEK
+826 DAYREHPAILDK

-861 SSPRIASSTKSDL
+861 ASPRIASATKSDL

-884 AGITLSS
+884 SQITLST
-891 PQMLVVQNMPAVEK
+891 PQMLVVQNMPAIDGSAPHK

>member
-1 MCKLRNR
+1 M
-8 LSGTENASERRSG
+8 
-21 AARAASGRRRPDGT
+21 
-35 GLPRRFARAHT
+35 
-46 AGIAE
+46 
-51 NGVRNRYNHAFRAP
+51 
-65 VTCYRANYRL
+65 
-75 PGAFR
+75 
-80 RPALSANRKHSMFIQ
+80 SMQ
-95 RLSTYARRIALI
+95 RLSTYARRIALF

-120 FPAAASAPGASG
+120 FPTAASAPGASG
-132 TDASVPAISLNDA
+132 VGVPAPTISLGEA
-145 VAQLKQMQAEQDRIK
+145 VAQLKQMQAQQDRIK
-160 QQTSTA
+160 QQTSNAT
-166 SNSKELDALGDATQ
+166 NSKELDELAEATQ
-180 ELSTDVA
+180 ELSADVD
-187 KLQSELVPQRAQVQ
+187 KLQSQLAPQRTQVQ
-201 AQLDVLGPAPAEGA
+201 AQLDVLGPPPAPGA
-215 APETPAVAKQRAT
+215 SPETPAVEQQRAT
-228 LTARKTQLDAAL
+228 LNARKAQIDAAL

-253 TEQFAKLHRGL
+253 NDQFSKLHRGL

-270 FRSGGIFS
+270 FRSGSIFG
-278 AQFWLPLFHLPPD
+278 AQFWMPLFHLSPD
-291 DVQRLEDF
+291 DVQRLDDF
-299 NDELRDMLRSSWVPG
+299 NGELRDMLRSSWTPG
-314 QRPITALLLIASFAM
+314 QRALTTLLMIAALAV
-329 WLGGRRLIERGLAWI
+329 WLGGRRVVERGLAWF

-356 SALALST
+356 SALALAT
-363 ALSTFLAT
+363 ALSTLLAT
-371 AFAVQILYLAVARHY
+371 AVAVQILYLALARHA
-386 ELTPALTDLW
+386 ELTSSMTDLW

-402 AATCALIA
+402 AVTCALIA

-433 ALAMKPFPGILAAL
+433 ALAMKPFPGVLAAL

-480 LTVGASLLRSNR
+480 LTVGASILRANR
-492 ARSVLAAAGEA
+492 VRSALAASGEA
-503 PEQRST
+503 PEDRST

-515 AGVTLAIVVSLIALL
+515 AGVTLAIVVSLGALL
-530 IGYVTVA
+530 IGYITVA

-544 VWFEIVLCA
+544 VWFEIVLCSV
-553 TYILIQLTRDASES
+553 YIMTQLTRDASES
-567 LFSASLSTGQQIK
+567 LFSANLSTGKQIK
-580 NLFALEDRHLD
+580 HLFALDDRHLD
-591 QARTVLSGFGTS
+591 QAHTVVSGLGTS
-603 LLMLIAAI
+603 LLMLVAAI

-621 PGDLLD
+621 PSDLLD
-627 SAVAMIGS
+627 SALAMIGG

-644 PDRILNAVIG
+644 PDRIMNAVIG

-663 SLRRWLDGEFMPALG
+663 SVRRWLDSEFMPALG
-678 MDTGMRVSLITL
+678 MDAGMRVSLITL

-709 RWNNLAWIVSA
+709 RWSNLAWIVSA

-746 PVKVGDMISIAG
+746 PVKVGDMVSIAG

-781 IVPNSQLISQNL
+781 IVPNSQLISQNV

-802 QGVATLVLTFP
+802 QGVATLMLTFP

-826 DAYRTHEAILEK
+826 DAYCEHPAILDK

-874 LFEILKQLRA
+874 LFEILKRLRA
-884 AGITLSS
+884 AQITLSS
-891 PQMLVVQNMPAVEK
+891 PQMLVVQNMPPAEK

>member
-1 MCKLRNR
+1 
-8 LSGTENASERRSG
+8 
-21 AARAASGRRRPDGT
+21 
-35 GLPRRFARAHT
+35 
-46 AGIAE
+46 
-51 NGVRNRYNHAFRAP
+51 
-65 VTCYRANYRL
+65 
-75 PGAFR
+75 
-80 RPALSANRKHSMFIQ
+80 
-95 RLSTYARRIALI
+95 
-107 ALLQFAAIATASA
+107 
-120 FPAAASAPGASG
+120 
-132 TDASVPAISLNDA
+132 
-145 VAQLKQMQAEQDRIK
+145 
-160 QQTSTA
+160 
-166 SNSKELDALGDATQ
+166 
-180 ELSTDVA
+180 
-187 KLQSELVPQRAQVQ
+187 
-201 AQLDVLGPAPAEGA
+201 
-215 APETPAVAKQRAT
+215 
-228 LTARKTQLDAAL
+228 
-240 KQAAD
+240 
-245 QKTNLANL
+245 
-253 TEQFAKLHRGL
+253 
-264 LKNQLA
+264 
-270 FRSGGIFS
+270 
-278 AQFWLPLFHLPPD
+278 
-291 DVQRLEDF
+291 
-299 NDELRDMLRSSWVPG
+299 
-314 QRPITALLLIASFAM
+314 
-329 WLGGRRLIERGLAWI
+329 RRLVERALAWF

-363 ALSTFLAT
+363 AVSTLLTT
-371 AFAVQILYLAVARHY
+371 AIAVQILYLAVARHY
-386 ELTPALTDLW
+386 ELTPAMTDLW

-410 GLGRALLCTKHPS
+410 GLGRALLCTNHPT

-433 ALAMKPFPGILAAL
+433 ALAMKPFPGVLAGL
-447 LLMSGTLESINR
+447 LLVSGALESINR
-459 IVDTSLSVTLFGRG
+459 IADTSLSVTLFGRG

-492 ARSVLAAAGEA
+492 VRSALAAAGES

-515 AGVTLAIVVSLIALL
+515 AGVTLAIVASLAALA
-530 IGYVTVA
+530 IGYITVA

-544 VWFEIVLCA
+544 VWFEIVLCSVYVL
-553 TYILIQLTRDASES
+553 TQLMRDASES
-567 LFSASLSTGQQIK
+567 LFSANLSTGKQIK
-580 NLFALEDRHLD
+580 HLFALDDKHLE
-591 QARTVLSGFGTS
+591 QAHTVLSGLSTS
-603 LLMLIAAI
+603 LLMLLAAI

-627 SAVAMIGS
+627 SVTAMVGG

-644 PDRILNAVIG
+644 PDRIMNAVIG

-663 SLRRWLDGEFMPALG
+663 SVRRWLDDEFMPALG
-678 MDTGMRVSLITL
+678 MDAGMRVSLITL

-826 DAYRTHEAILEK
+826 DAYREHPAILEK

-861 SSPRIASSTKSDL
+861 SSPRIAGSTKSDL

-891 PQMLVVQNMPAVEK
+891 PQMLVVQNMPSADGA